1 MTDQD
6 SWRQQVDRRLADLL
20 DRVDRLESSIEEMGS
35 HQYRQSSDL
44 QRIDRRLT
52 DHEGPKSSKRPHG

>member
-44 QRIDRRLT
+44 QRIDRV
-52 DHEGPKSSKRPHG
+52 